1 MTKVKNKK
9 ELKAISEGGILQPLT
24 AYRFRVIFSHS
35 ETLLMTQQVVNCSF
49 NFVENEFRIKLRQP
63 ITKGMISSINSL
75 CRGYSSITVD
85 TLNGT
90 NDPFFSIYLSQCK
103 LIDHSFKL
111 DYSDADIAVHD
122 LIFKYSFLR
131 EIDPVEQEQIK
142 G

>member
-9 ELKAISEGGILQPLT
+9 KINLSGILQPL
-24 AYRFRVIFSHS
+24 AAFRFRVIFSNT
-35 ETLLMTQQVVNCSF
+35 ETLLMTQQVMNCSF

-90 NDPFFSIYLSQCK
+90 NDPLFSIYLSQCK
-103 LIDHSFKL
+103 CIDHSFKL
-111 DYSDADIAVHD
+111 DYGDANIAVHD
-122 LIFKYSFLR
+122 LVFKYLFLK
-131 EIDPVEQEQIK
+131 EIDPVEQRDN
-142 G
+142 

>member
-1 MTKVKNKK
+1 MIKKKK

-24 AYRFRVIFSHS
+24 AYRFRVIFSNP

-63 ITKGMISSINSL
+63 ITKGMIGTVNSL
-75 CRGYSSITVD
+75 SKGYSSITVD
-85 TLNGT
+85 TFDTTHNSL
-90 NDPFFSIYLSQCK
+90 FSIHLSHCK
-103 LIDHSFKL
+103 CIDHSFKL

-122 LIFKYSFLR
+122 LIFKYSFLK
-131 EIDPVEQEQIK
+131 EIDPVENK